1 MKKETKKEKTETKHF
16 SDRYS
21 WADSI
26 MESKT
31 GSIIVGILAI
41 IFGVFFALIQSINDP
56 IPRSEAVAYSGKFE
70 EYKVG
75 KNYCAIVFADGS
87 EYEVYP
93 HTETQEFSD
102 AMNSLKKG
110 TELDIL
116 VNPNSDYVVEI
127 MAGSREILNF
137 EQSQAAIDS
146 YDNGYIA
153 IGVFACFAG
162 VFIIIFGLVSS
173 KQKEKEIEKHEKK
186 AKRRENKSADG
197 AIRHADRSTKSR
209 ILLEAK
215 VEGYEICYRRV
226 KNVNELVIN
235 GLVYDEKKAVIE
247 FPHTLSALVDGH
259 TIEAGLSD
267 DSYSYIMFDEECLTK
282 KQRLI

>member
-70 EYKVG
+70 EYEVE

-93 HTETQEFSD
+93 HTETKEFAD

-186 AKRRENKSADG
+186 AKRHENKAADG
-197 AIRHADRSTKSR
+197 EIRHADRSTKSR

-267 DSYSYIMFDEECLTK
+267 DSYSYIMFDEECLIN